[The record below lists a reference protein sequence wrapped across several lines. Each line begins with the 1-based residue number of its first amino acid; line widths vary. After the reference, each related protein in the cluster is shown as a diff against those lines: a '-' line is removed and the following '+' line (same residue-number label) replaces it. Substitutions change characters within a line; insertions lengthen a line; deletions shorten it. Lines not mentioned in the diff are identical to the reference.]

1 MAEPKPPQS
10 PAAARAERAAQ
21 RAKDKLERA
30 QRDANRKEADSL
42 EQQQRDA
49 KRARNKLSWG
59 REWKDHDKLQ
69 RNLGA
74 KARRLRKK

>member
-10 PAAARAERAAQ
+10 TAASRAERAAQ
-21 RAKDKLERA
+21 KAKEKLERA
-30 QRDANRKEADSL
+30 QREANRKEANSL

-49 KRARNKLSWG
+49 KRARNKLPWG
-59 REWKDHDKLQ
+59 RERKEHDKLQ

-74 KARRLRKK
+74 KARRLRNK

>member
-1 MAEPKPPQS
+1 MAESKPPQS
-10 PAAARAERAAQ
+10 TAAARAERAAQ
-21 RAKDKLERA
+21 KAKEKLERA
-30 QRDANRKEADSL
+30 QREANRKEANSL

-49 KRARNKLSWG
+49 KRARNKLPWG
-59 REWKDHDKLQ
+59 RERKEHDQLQ